1 MEIGRRTSGRKQVC
15 RSGLVGTNEHQDGY
29 TCKGVFGGVHFHAP
43 TERAQTS
50 AIALREMGFRDP
62 WRETVINHPRWPLC
76 HAHTLLAC
84 RGGEMTYQILQIL
97 PFELLQKV
105 RNGLAR
111 VILKMSAPCWGCVE
125 TMPISTRILQQ
136 MRPNVNIIK

>member
-1 MEIGRRTSGRKQVC
+1 MSLWNGGHERTSRWI
-15 RSGLVGTNEHQDGY
+15 RSQKSFWRTALPCIHRESTNLSN
-29 TCKGVFGGVHFHAP
+29 C
-43 TERAQTS
+43 
-50 AIALREMGFRDP
+50 LREMGFRDP